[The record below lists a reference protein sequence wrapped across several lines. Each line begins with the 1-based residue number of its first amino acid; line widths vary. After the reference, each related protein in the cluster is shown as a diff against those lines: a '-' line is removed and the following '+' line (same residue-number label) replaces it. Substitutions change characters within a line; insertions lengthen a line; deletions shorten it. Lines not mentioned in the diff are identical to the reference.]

1 MTNKSN
7 SKVTDTNV
15 WVQWIEDGITK
26 DYINNHDYNEFQN
39 IQHISSGTFSKVY
52 WATWE
57 SRETVV
63 ALKSFFE
70 NKSFMK
76 RNC

>member
-52 WATWE
+52 
-57 SRETVV
+57 
-63 ALKSFFE
+63 
-70 NKSFMK
+70 
-76 RNC
+76 